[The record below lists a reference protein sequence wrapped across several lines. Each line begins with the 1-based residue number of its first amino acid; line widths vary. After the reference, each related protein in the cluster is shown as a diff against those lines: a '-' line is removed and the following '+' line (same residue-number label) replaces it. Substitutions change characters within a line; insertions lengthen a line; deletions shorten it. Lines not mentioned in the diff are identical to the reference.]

1 MIGNRWWLLVLAASG
16 SGLGAQARPLTVA
29 ASSGTQLNGLT
40 AAERAAGWRLLF
52 DGRTLAGW
60 RGLGYDS
67 VPTAHWQ
74 VEAGTIKK
82 IASGNVPKLPD
93 GQPLHGGDLMTVDTF
108 GDFELTW
115 EWKVTPGANSG
126 VKYNVSEALSMKEAP
141 NHAARACR
149 RDARN
154 RCRSPA

>member
-67 VPTAHWQ
+67 VPTAHWR
-74 VEAGTIKK
+74 VEAGTIKNTGS
-82 IASGNVPKLPD
+82 ITLIGSYTYYPPSFNCHPNWIGNGRK
-93 GQPLHGGDLMTVDTF
+93 
-108 GDFELTW
+108 
-115 EWKVTPGANSG
+115 
-126 VKYNVSEALSMKEAP
+126 
-141 NHAARACR
+141 NHFRGRFR
-149 RDARN
+149 RN
-154 RCRSPA
+154 